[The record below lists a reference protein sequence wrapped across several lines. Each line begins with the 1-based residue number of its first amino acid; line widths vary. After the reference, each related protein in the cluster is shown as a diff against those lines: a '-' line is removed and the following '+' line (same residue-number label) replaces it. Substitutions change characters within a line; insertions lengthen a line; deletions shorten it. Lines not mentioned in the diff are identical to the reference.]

1 LIRTEFPNQVDL
13 IDDLIGTGDFV
24 KGLREFSRG
33 RIDSSE
39 LEKLDDSILD
49 VKVKDP
55 LGQSIV
61 IIDFKNDENLF
72 KILEL
77 NEDDQWF
84 LPMVTSHYTNYEF
97 MDSYQVEE
105 DFKEGYTIY
114 GELNETNIELLK
126 QIAELILPQKKFDLN
141 NDEYRI
147 ELSKTLLSL
156 FEREIDSILSDYHAE
171 KEHEM
176 SKTARESIT
185 KDFNDFF
192 ESIGFKVYRDYD
204 EIATTVA
211 NLLMWSAKLN
221 LHKVDAISLFRQIV
235 DYNGNGAL
243 GGWSENSYEFQDSDN
258 FDSDSFNN
266 YTEKQLESIL
276 EKIEESE
283 ELGGDAIKNFLDFR
297 NRILSK
303 FDLQKWYKLPK
314 DKKVSFRV
322 EGFDRE
328 NMKVIVRLEE
338 QFKGYR
344 NVKLSEDNFYNLL
357 YQPELFKFG
366 E

>member
-1 LIRTEFPNQVDL
+1 
-13 IDDLIGTGDFV
+13 
-24 KGLREFSRG
+24 
-33 RIDSSE
+33 
-39 LEKLDDSILD
+39 
-49 VKVKDP
+49 
-55 LGQSIV
+55 
-61 IIDFKNDENLF
+61 
-72 KILEL
+72 
-77 NEDDQWF
+77 
-84 LPMVTSHYTNYEF
+84 
-97 MDSYQVEE
+97 
-105 DFKEGYTIY
+105 
-114 GELNETNIELLK
+114 
-126 QIAELILPQKKFDLN
+126 
-141 NDEYRI
+141 
-147 ELSKTLLSL
+147 
-156 FEREIDSILSDYHAE
+156 
-171 KEHEM
+171 
-176 SKTARESIT
+176 
-185 KDFNDFF
+185 
-192 ESIGFKVYRDYD
+192 
-204 EIATTVA
+204 
-211 NLLMWSAKLN
+211 MWSAKLN

-243 GGWSENSYEFQDSDN
+243 GGWAENSYEFQDSDN